1 MAMKRWI
8 AGSLIA
14 GLMLSGTG
22 FAYAAVT
29 EPVHKEHHKQ
39 LTDEQKKA
47 IKDAG
52 VDLKQL
58 KDGHKQIRESFQ
70 ALHQKGEALK
80 EAVKNTTDKELKK
93 QLKADIYDIHAD
105 LDKVHTL
112 HKANHELRGDLK
124 AAVEAKDS
132 AKIKAAYEKMLEN
145 QKQELAL
152 IEQANKALDAELAK
166 VKK

>member
-1 MAMKRWI
+1 MSMKRWI
-8 AGSLIA
+8 AGTVIA
-14 GLMLSGTG
+14 GLILSGTG

-39 LTDEQKKA
+39 QLTDEQKQA

-112 HKANHELRGDLK
+112 HKANQGLASELK
-124 AAVEAKDS
+124 AAGGAKENGKD
-132 AKIKAAYEKMLEN
+132 KAGLEKVDE
-145 QKQELAL
+145 E
-152 IEQANKALDAELAK
+152 
-166 VKK
+166 